1 MLRSALCFLAVV
13 AAAGAVV
20 DSDPFIDIPF
30 KRIKTSAERIQEHG
44 YPAESHFVETPDG
57 YVLNLFRI
65 PHSPKLNNGDQQR
78 PAVLIMHGLFSC
90 SDCFLLNGPED
101 ALAYNYADAGYDVW
115 LGNAR
120 GNIYSRNN
128 TRLALK
134 NPYFWKFSWH
144 EIGAIDLP
152 AMIDYILELTGESA
166 VHYAGHSQG
175 CTSFFVMGA
184 FKPEYNAKIKTA
196 HMLAPPVFMGNT
208 TEGLIVSTA
217 PYFGT
222 PGLASI
228 LLENQVLLPQNQFI
242 QRILDTTCSNSPLLL
257 SYCKTLAILWNGP
270 GIGNL
275 NQVIGSDYRG
285 KQQTKR
291 FFIFQTLLPQIAET
305 HPAGVSSNQG
315 IHYIQSH
322 VSNDFRQYDW
332 GTRKNL
338 EYYGVPEPPAYDL
351 TQITSE
357 LYLYYGLVD
366 GSANKDDI
374 SRLPDLLP
382 NLALLYEVPDPT
394 WGHLDFIFATEVKA
408 VINDLVIGNSQAFE
422 DKTNGK

>member
-1 MLRSALCFLAVV
+1 MLRPALFVLAVV
-13 AAAGAVV
+13 AAGVGAVEEA
-20 DSDPFIDIPF
+20 DPFIDIPF
-30 KRIKTSAERIQEHG
+30 KKLKTSEERIQEHG

-65 PHSPKLNNGDQQR
+65 PHSTKLNNGDQQR
-78 PAVLIMHGLFSC
+78 PVVLIMHGLFSC
-90 SDCFLLNGPED
+90 SDCFLLNGPEN

-134 NPYFWKFSWH
+134 NPYFWRFSWH

-152 AMIDYILELTGESA
+152 AMIDYILELTGETA
-166 VHYAGHSQG
+166 LHYAGHSQG

-184 FKPEYNAKIKTA
+184 FRPEYNAKIKTS

-217 PYFGT
+217 PLVGT

-275 NQVIGSDYRG
+275 NQ
-285 KQQTKR
+285 
-291 FFIFQTLLPQIAET
+291 TLLPQIAET

-322 VSNDFRQYDW
+322 VSNDFRLYDW

-338 EYYGVPEPPAYDL
+338 EYYGVPDPPAYDL

-357 LYLYYGLVD
+357 LYLYYGLTD

-382 NLALLYEVPDPT
+382 NLALLHEVPDPT
-394 WGHLDFIFATEVKA
+394 WGHLDFIFATKVKE

-422 DKTNGK
+422 DKIKGN

>member
-1 MLRSALCFLAVV
+1 MLRSALFVLAVV
-13 AAAGAVV
+13 AAGVGAVEEA
-20 DSDPFIDIPF
+20 DPFIDIPF
-30 KRIKTSAERIQEHG
+30 KKLKTSEERIQEHG

-90 SDCFLLNGPED
+90 SDCFLLNGPEN

-134 NPYFWKFSWH
+134 NPYFWRFSWH

-152 AMIDYILELTGESA
+152 AMIDYILELTGETA
-166 VHYAGHSQG
+166 LHYAGHSQG

-184 FKPEYNAKIKTA
+184 FRPEYNAKIKTS

-217 PYFGT
+217 PLVGT

-242 QRILDTTCSNSPLLL
+242 QRILDTTCSNSPLML
-257 SYCKTLAILWNGP
+257 SYCKTLAMLWGGP
-270 GIGNL
+270 EIGNL
-275 NQVIGSDYRG
+275 N
-285 KQQTKR
+285 
-291 FFIFQTLLPQIAET
+291 QTLLPQIAET

-322 VSNDFRQYDW
+322 VSNDFRLYDW

-338 EYYGVPEPPAYDL
+338 EYYGVPDPPAYDL

-357 LYLYYGLVD
+357 LYLYYGLTD

-394 WGHLDFIFATEVKA
+394 WGHLDFIFATKVKE

-422 DKTNGK
+422 DKINGK